1 MAKPKIGLGDIK
13 KAVDIG
19 KEVLPYVEPAVK
31 KYAPIVAEQFGKKL
45 DRLAMLL
52 KVSRV
57 LFLKRLNKSKTTRR
71 IRKSWRKLEIEQ

>member
-45 DRLAMLL
+45 NRLAALL
-52 KVSRV
+52 GA
-57 LFLKRLNKSKTTRR
+57 SKALYLE
-71 IRKSWRKLEIEQ
+71 KLSS